1 MYSLKIKNM
10 VCDRC
15 ISTVRRALNDL
26 GYGVNSIHLGEAV
39 ISETPT
45 EDELHD
51 IADKIRQ
58 SGFELIHKNQSA
70 LTEDVKANLIS
81 YLKKVEDEENPP
93 KLAFLSAKLHRNYSY
108 LSNRFSELEGTTI
121 EQYMIQLKI
130 ERVKELL
137 TYQEMTLSEIAWK
150 LNYSSVQYLSN
161 QFKKVT
167 GKTVSDFRSQ
177 MDETDRKS
185 LDAIR

>member
-1 MYSLKIKNM
+1 M

-15 ISTVRRALNDL
+15 ISTVRRALEDF
-26 GYGVNSIHLGEAV
+26 GYEVQSVRLGEAV
-39 ISETPT
+39 ISESPS
-45 EDELHD
+45 EEALQD

-58 SGFELIHKNQSA
+58 KGFELIRENQSFLA
-70 LTEDVKANLIS
+70 EDVKANLIS
-81 YLKKVEDEENPP
+81 YLKKIEDEINPP
-93 KLAFLSAKLHRNYSY
+93 KLSAFLSAKLHRNYSY

-121 EQYMIQLKI
+121 ERYMIQLKI

-167 GKTVSDFRSQ
+167 GETVSTFRSQ
-177 MDETDRKS
+177 MDGTDRKS
-185 LDAIR
+185 LDTIR

>member
-1 MYSLKIKNM
+1 M

-15 ISTVRRALNDL
+15 ISTVRHALEDL
-26 GYGVNSIHLGEAV
+26 GYEVESIRLGEAV
-39 ISETPT
+39 ISESPS
-45 EDELHD
+45 EEELQN

-58 SGFELIHKNQSA
+58 NGFELIHKNQST
-70 LTEDVKANLIS
+70 LGEDVKANLIS
-81 YLKKVEDEENPP
+81 YLKRIEDEENPP
-93 KLAFLSAKLHRNYSY
+93 KVSAFLSEKLHRNYSY

-137 TYQEMTLSEIAWK
+137 TYQEMTLSEIAWR

-167 GKTVSDFRSQ
+167 GETVSTFRSQ